1 MRPDRVSMEYR
12 MSLPEPYA
20 RAEAQLNA
28 PTRDERL
35 AAARALA
42 EGLASG
48 AIPPVPKTAE
58 VNNHVHTV
66 YSFSPHSPC
75 SAAWHALRTGLQAVG
90 IMDHDTVAGVEEMLA
105 AGEILGIATT
115 AGFEVRTTFSGT
127 PFAGRV
133 INGPGMPNLVY
144 VSIHG
149 IPAGRLARCQEFLRP
164 FRAARN
170 ARNAAMVDRLNDRL
184 HAQDLPAIDFQR
196 DVYAKSTVAEE
207 GTISERHILAAL
219 CDKLIGAYGRGERL
233 TAFLEGALGIGLSS
247 RARGYLLD
255 SANPHYTYD
264 LLGVLKA
271 FYTDAFFIQP
281 DETECPNVREVLAF
295 SEEIGAISAYCYLG
309 DVTESPTGDKRA
321 EKFEDDF
328 LDELMPYLRGLRFRA
343 VTYMPPRNTRPQL
356 ERIRAKCDEYG
367 FMQISGVDINSS
379 RQTFNCPE
387 ILDPL
392 FANLITATWALIG
405 HEKLSTLTA
414 GSGLFGARA
423 CAACPSLT
431 DRLALYARIGRAL
444 DPHAPARLAPE
455 VATLAAPLLDT
466 KTAGS

>member
-1 MRPDRVSMEYR
+1 
-12 MSLPEPYA
+12 MSLLEPYV
-20 RAEAQLNA
+20 RAEARLNA
-28 PTRDERL
+28 PTCNERL

-48 AIPPVPKTAE
+48 AIPPVPKTTE

-66 YSFSPHSPC
+66 YSFSPHSPA
-75 SAAWHALRTGLQAVG
+75 SAAWHAMRAGLQAVG

-105 AGEILGIATT
+105 AGVILGIATT
-115 AGFEVRTTFSGT
+115 AGFEIRANFSGT
-127 PFAGRV
+127 PFSDRV
-133 INGPGMPNLVY
+133 INGPGMPNLAY
-144 VSIHG
+144 IAIHG
-149 IPAGRLARCQEFLRP
+149 IPAGLLARCQEFLQP

-170 ARNAAMVDRLNDRL
+170 ERNAAMVDRLNGLLRT
-184 HAQDLPAIDFQR
+184 QGLPVIDFQR
-196 DVYAKSTVAEE
+196 DVYAKSTVAEG

-219 CDKLIGAYGRGERL
+219 SDKLTGAYGRGERL
-233 TAFLEGALGIGLSS
+233 VAFLEGTLGIGLAS

-255 SANPHYTYD
+255 SANPHYLYD

-271 FYTDAFFIQP
+271 FYSDAFFIQP
-281 DETECPNVREVLAF
+281 DETECPNMREVLAF

-328 LDELMPYLRGLRFRA
+328 LDELMPYLRGLGFRA

-356 ERIRAKCDEYG
+356 ERIRAKCDEFG

-387 ILDPL
+387 ILDTL

-405 HEKLSTLTA
+405 HEKLSTLAA
-414 GSGLFGARA
+414 GSGLFGERA
-423 CAACPSLT
+423 CAAYPYLP
-431 DRLALYARIGRAL
+431 DRLALYSRIGRAL
-444 DPHAPARLAPE
+444 DPRAPTRLAPE
-455 VATLAAPLLDT
+455 VAAQAAPLLGT
-466 KTAGS
+466 

>member
-1 MRPDRVSMEYR
+1 
-12 MSLPEPYA
+12 MSLSEEWVQL
-20 RAEAQLNA
+20 EAQLNA
-28 PTRDERL
+28 HTRDERL

-42 EGLASG
+42 KGLASG
-48 AIPPVPKTAE
+48 AIPPVAKTIE

-66 YSFSPHSPC
+66 YSFSPHSPS
-75 SAAWHALRTGLQAVG
+75 SAAWHALRTGLLAVG

-115 AGFEVRTTFSGT
+115 AGFEVRTNFSGT
-127 PFAGRV
+127 PFAGQI

-149 IPAGRLARCQEFLRP
+149 IPAGKLARCQAFLRP
-164 FRAARN
+164 FRQARN
-170 ARNAAMVDRLNDRL
+170 ARNAAMVDRLNKLLRR
-184 HAQDLPAIDFQR
+184 QGLPAIDFQR
-196 DVYAKSTVAEE
+196 DVYDRSTADEE

-219 CDKLIGAYGRGERL
+219 SEKLIGAYGMGERL
-233 TAFLEGALGIGLSS
+233 AAFLAGTLGIELAA

-255 SANPHYTYD
+255 AANPHYRYD
-264 LLGVLKA
+264 LIGVLKA
-271 FYTDAFFIQP
+271 FYSNAFFIQP

-295 SEEIGAISAYCYLG
+295 SEEVGAISAYCYLG

-328 LDELMPYLRGLRFRA
+328 LDELMPYLRGLGFRA

-405 HEKLSTLTA
+405 HEKLSTIAT
-414 GSGLFGARA
+414 GSGLFGERA
-423 CAACPSLT
+423 GAACPSLV
-431 DRLALYARIGRAL
+431 DRLDLYAHIGRAL
-444 DPHAPARLAPE
+444 DPHAPTRLSTE
-455 VATLAAPLLDT
+455 VAAQAAELLPEEV
-466 KTAGS
+466 KFA

>member
-1 MRPDRVSMEYR
+1 

-20 RAEAQLNA
+20 CLEAQLNA
-28 PTRDERL
+28 ADRDARL
-35 AAARALA
+35 AAVRALA
-42 EGLASG
+42 AGLASG
-48 AIPPVPKTAE
+48 AIPPVEKTIE

-75 SAAWHALRTGLQAVG
+75 SAAWHALRAGLLAVG

-105 AGEILGIATT
+105 AGKILGIATT
-115 AGFEVRTTFSGT
+115 AGFEIRTNFSGT
-127 PFAGRV
+127 PFAGRI

-144 VSIHG
+144 LSIHG
-149 IPAGRLARCQEFLRP
+149 IPAGKLARCQEFLRP
-164 FRAARN
+164 FRQARN
-170 ARNAAMVDRLNDRL
+170 ARNAAMLDRLNILLRK
-184 HAQDLPAIDFQR
+184 QDLPAIDFQR
-196 DVYAKSTVAEE
+196 DVYEKSTAAEE

-219 CDKLIGAYGRGERL
+219 SDKLIGVYGLGERL
-233 TAFLEGALGIGLSS
+233 VEFLEGTLGIGLAA

-255 SANPHYTYD
+255 TANSHYRYD
-264 LLGVLKA
+264 LIGVLKA

-281 DETECPNVREVLAF
+281 DETECPNVREALAF

-309 DVTESPTGDKRA
+309 DVTESPTGDKKA

-328 LDELMPYLRGLRFRA
+328 LDELMPYLRGLGFRA

-405 HEKLSTLTA
+405 HEKLSTIAT
-414 GSGLFGARA
+414 GSGLFGERA
-423 CAACPSLT
+423 VAACPLLA

-444 DPHAPARLAPE
+444 NPHAPAGITPE
-455 VATLAAPLLDT
+455 AATLAAPVL
-466 KTAGS
+466 G